1 MKARP
6 TAEST
11 GLSNNLRGMLWKTAG
26 TFNLSIQQ
34 AIVRHV
40 SFGLH
45 PFEIVFFRNLFGLLF
60 ILPWFLRGGF
70 EPLRTK
76 FVWLHVLRATLE
88 LLGMLSFFYA
98 LSITPLA
105 QIAALGFATPIF
117 TTILA
122 VFFLKEMVGFRRWA
136 AILFGFAGAL
146 VTLQLGAGPPSVGAL
161 IMLLSTFILAFVLI
175 LVKILSRTDSSIT
188 IISYSNILMLP
199 MSLVAAL
206 FFWQWPDWPQLMWLV
221 VLGIVSSAASFMDT
235 QALRLA
241 DMHIVMP
248 LEFLKLIWAA
258 LLGYVLFSEIPD
270 TYTWVGGAM
279 IFTSAA
285 YIAFRAA
292 KS

>member
-1 MKARP
+1 MPHA
-6 TAEST
+6 TSAST
-11 GLSNNLRGMLWKTAG
+11 GLSDNLRGMLWKTAG
-26 TFNLSIQQ
+26 TFNFSIQQ

-45 PFEIVFFRNLFGLLF
+45 PFEIAFFRNLFGLLF
-60 ILPWFLRGGF
+60 ILPWFLRNGF

-76 FVWLHVLRATLE
+76 FIWLHALRATLE

-122 VFFLKEMVGFRRWA
+122 VIFLKETVGFRRWA
-136 AILFGFAGAL
+136 AILFGFAGTL
-146 VTLQLGAGPPSVGAL
+146 VTLQLGAGPLSTGAL
-161 IMLLSTFILAFVLI
+161 VMLLSTVFLAFVLI

-199 MSLVAAL
+199 MSFVAAL
-206 FFWQWPDWPQLMWLV
+206 YFWQWPEWPQLMWLV
-221 VLGIVSSAASFMDT
+221 ILGIVSSAAGFMDT
-235 QALRLA
+235 QSLKLA
-241 DMHIVMP
+241 ETHVVMP

-258 LLGYVLFSEIPD
+258 LLGYVLFSEVPD
-270 TYTWVGGAM
+270 IYTWIGGAM
-279 IFTSAA
+279 IFVSAA
-285 YIAFRAA
+285 YIAVRAA